1 MNKEITTA
9 DAGAVQNPSGNMSDA
24 DFMKFRLGQPQE
36 EEQPKEEVEEVA
48 ETQEPEVEVESEE
61 IAEESVT
68 EEPEVESS
76 DDVLSQLDLD
86 SMSEAELKELSQKF
100 GKRSAVSRIAKLTA
114 KAKGAEERVALL
126 EAQLKDNSNPL
137 DSAEKVENNPFE
149 SLDTVEKLQEKAKE
163 INDIVEWADDILFQS
178 DGYGAG
184 DVVTEIDGKEMTKA
198 EVRKH
203 LIQAKK
209 AKSKFLPDQLGKVQ
223 AVEAAKQA
231 EENFTTQA
239 KEQLPWLSGNDNDVR
254 QQYEGMVSDDRYK
267 ETKDQIKKINP
278 AVAAQLDFLMAH
290 AANSLYGKKPV
301 VEKKGSI
308 KLDPP
313 TSGVPSVAK
322 SEKSESKRAKAI
334 KDLSS
339 SFSSS
344 GKISDFVKLRTLSHS
359 KQ

>member
-1 MNKEITTA
+1 MNNEITTA
-9 DAGAVQNPSGNMSDA
+9 NAGAVQNPSGNMSDA
-24 DFMKFRLGQPQE
+24 DFMQFRLGQPQE

-61 IAEESVT
+61 VAEEAVT

-100 GKRSAVSRIAKLTA
+100 GSRAVARFGELTA
-114 KAKGAEERVALL
+114 KRKAAEERVALL
-126 EAQLKDNSNPL
+126 EAQLKDKSNPL

-178 DGYGAG
+178 DGYGAD

-231 EENFTTQA
+231 EESFAAQA
-239 KEQLPWLSGNDNDVR
+239 KEQLPWLSGNNNDVR
-254 QQYEGMVSDDRYK
+254 TQYEGMVSDDRYK
-267 ETKDQIKKINP
+267 ETKDQIRKINP

-301 VEKKGSI
+301 AEKKGSI

-334 KDLSS
+334 KELSN

-344 GKISDFVKLRTLSHS
+344 GSISDFVKLRTLSHS

>member
-1 MNKEITTA
+1 MNNEITTA
-9 DAGAVQNPSGNMSDA
+9 NAGAVQNPSGNMSDA
-24 DFMKFRLGQPQE
+24 DFMQFRLGQPQE

-61 IAEESVT
+61 VAEEAVT

-100 GKRSAVSRIAKLTA
+100 GSRAVARFGELTA
-114 KAKGAEERVALL
+114 KRKAAEERVALL
-126 EAQLKDNSNPL
+126 EAQLKDKSNPL

-178 DGYGAG
+178 DGYGAD

-223 AVEAAKQA
+223 AVEVAKQA
-231 EENFTTQA
+231 EESFAAQA
-239 KEQLPWLSGNDNDVR
+239 KEQLPWLSGNNNDVR
-254 QQYEGMVSDDRYK
+254 TQYEGMVSDDRYK
-267 ETKDQIKKINP
+267 ETKDQIRKINP

-301 VEKKGSI
+301 AEKKGSI

-334 KDLSS
+334 KELSN

-344 GKISDFVKLRTLSHS
+344 GSISDFVKLRTLSHS

>member
-1 MNKEITTA
+1 MNNEITTA
-9 DAGAVQNPSGNMSDA
+9 SAGAVQSPSGNMSDA
-24 DFMKFRLGQPQE
+24 DFMKFRLGQSQE
-36 EEQPKEEVEEVA
+36 GEQPKEEVEEVA

-61 IAEESVT
+61 IAEEAVT

-100 GKRSAVSRIAKLTA
+100 GSRAVARFGELTA
-114 KAKGAEERVALL
+114 KRKAAEERVALL
-126 EAQLKDNSNPL
+126 EAQLRDKSNPL

-149 SLDTVEKLQEKAKE
+149 SLDTIEKLQEKAKE

-178 DGYGAG
+178 DGYGAD
-184 DVVTEIDGKEMTKA
+184 DVVALIDGKEMTKA

-231 EENFTTQA
+231 EENFAAQA
-239 KEQLPWLSGNDNDVR
+239 KEQLSWLSGNDNDVR
-254 QQYEGMVSDDRYK
+254 TQYEGMISDDRYQ
-267 ETKDQIKKINP
+267 ETKDQIRKINP
-278 AVAAQLDFLMAH
+278 SVAAQLDFLMAH
-290 AANSLYGKKPV
+290 AANSLYGQKPV

-313 TSGVPSVAK
+313 ASGVPSVAK

-334 KDLSS
+334 KELSN

-344 GKISDFVKLRTLSHS
+344 GSISDFVKLRTLSHS
-359 KQ
+359 RQ

>member
-1 MNKEITTA
+1 MNNEITTA
-9 DAGAVQNPSGNMSDA
+9 NAGAVQSPSGNMSDA
-24 DFMKFRLGQPQE
+24 DFMQFRLGQPQK

-48 ETQEPEVEVESEE
+48 ETQEPEVKVESEE
-61 IAEESVT
+61 IAEEAVA

-100 GKRSAVSRIAKLTA
+100 GSRAVARFGELTA
-114 KAKGAEERVALL
+114 KRKAAEERVALL
-126 EAQLKDNSNPL
+126 EAQLKDKSNPL

-149 SLDTVEKLQEKAKE
+149 SLDTIEKLQEKAKE

-178 DGYGAG
+178 DGYGAD

-209 AKSKFLPDQLGKVQ
+209 AKTKFLPDQLGKVQ

-231 EENFTTQA
+231 EENFAAQA

-254 QQYEGMVSDDRYK
+254 TQYEGMIGDDRYK
-267 ETKDQIKKINP
+267 ETKDQIRKINP

-334 KDLSS
+334 KELSS
-339 SFSSS
+339 NFSSS
-344 GKISDFVKLRTLSHS
+344 GSISDFVKLRTLSHS

>member
-1 MNKEITTA
+1 
-9 DAGAVQNPSGNMSDA
+9 
-24 DFMKFRLGQPQE
+24 
-36 EEQPKEEVEEVA
+36 
-48 ETQEPEVEVESEE
+48 
-61 IAEESVT
+61 
-68 EEPEVESS
+68 
-76 DDVLSQLDLD
+76 
-86 SMSEAELKELSQKF
+86 
-100 GKRSAVSRIAKLTA
+100 
-114 KAKGAEERVALL
+114 
-126 EAQLKDNSNPL
+126 
-137 DSAEKVENNPFE
+137 
-149 SLDTVEKLQEKAKE
+149 
-163 INDIVEWADDILFQS
+163 
-178 DGYGAG
+178 
-184 DVVTEIDGKEMTKA
+184 MTKA

-209 AKSKFLPDQLGKVQ
+209 AKSKFLPDQLSKVQ

-231 EENFTTQA
+231 EANFAAQA

-254 QQYEGMVSDDRYK
+254 QQYEGMVSDSRYK
-267 ETKDQIKKINP
+267 ETKDQIRKINP

-290 AANSLYGKKPV
+290 AANSLYGKKQV

-334 KDLSS
+334 KELSS

-359 KQ
+359 RQ

>member
-1 MNKEITTA
+1 MNNEITTA
-9 DAGAVQNPSGNMSDA
+9 NAGAVQNPSGNMSDA
-24 DFMKFRLGQPQE
+24 DFMNFRLSQPQE

-61 IAEESVT
+61 IAEEAVT

-100 GKRSAVSRIAKLTA
+100 GSRAVARFGELTA
-114 KAKGAEERVALL
+114 KRKAAEERVALL
-126 EAQLKDNSNPL
+126 EAQLKDKSNPL
-137 DSAEKVENNPFE
+137 DSAEKVENNPFD

-178 DGYGAG
+178 DGYGAD

-231 EENFTTQA
+231 EENFAAQA
-239 KEQLPWLSGNDNDVR
+239 KEQLPWLSGNNNDVR
-254 QQYEGMVSDDRYK
+254 TQYEGMVSDDRYK
-267 ETKDQIKKINP
+267 ETKDQIRKINP

-290 AANSLYGKKPV
+290 AANSLYSKKPV
-301 VEKKGSI
+301 AGKKGSI

-313 TSGVPSVAK
+313 SSGVPSVAK

-334 KDLSS
+334 KELSS

-344 GKISDFVKLRTLSHS
+344 GSISDFVKLRTLSHS
-359 KQ
+359 NQ

>member
-1 MNKEITTA
+1 
-9 DAGAVQNPSGNMSDA
+9 
-24 DFMKFRLGQPQE
+24 
-36 EEQPKEEVEEVA
+36 
-48 ETQEPEVEVESEE
+48 
-61 IAEESVT
+61 
-68 EEPEVESS
+68 
-76 DDVLSQLDLD
+76 
-86 SMSEAELKELSQKF
+86 MSEAELKELSQKF
-100 GKRSAVSRIAKLTA
+100 GSRAVARFGELTA
-114 KAKGAEERVALL
+114 KRKAAEERVALL
-126 EAQLKDNSNPL
+126 EAQLKDKSNPL

-178 DGYGAG
+178 DGYGAD

-231 EENFTTQA
+231 EENFAAQA

-290 AANSLYGKKPV
+290 AANSLYGKKQV
-301 VEKKGSI
+301 VGKKGSI

-322 SEKSESKRAKAI
+322 SEKSESK
-334 KDLSS
+334 LSL
-339 SFSSS
+339 
-344 GKISDFVKLRTLSHS
+344 IHI
-359 KQ
+359 